1 MGAHVV
7 TIESARAF
15 PGGGYDW
22 GRKLTLQL
30 APEEMPVAIGVLRNL
45 TESARFDQHG
55 AQRDK
60 FIELRR
66 QAVGQAVVTGQGG
79 QFYAVP
85 VKTAVV

>member
-30 APEEMPVAIGVLRNL
+30 TPEKMPVAIGVLMNL
-45 TESARFDQHG
+45 TESARFGQHG

-66 QAVGQAVVTGQGG
+66 PAGGLVVVTGQGG
-79 QFYAVP
+79 SVYAVP